1 MRVFKYRGILDRD
14 LLTLASDEIFLARI
28 ETLNDP
34 FEAKIIVHGEEFQL
48 GQLITSALSQP
59 YSNAVAAA
67 DQESASALKNFLD
80 QSKSWGVYSLSKTPE
95 DELMWAHY
103 GDSHRGFCIEY
114 NLDELLAF
122 SLSEEAI
129 IDVVYSVDPPTITI
143 TDLLH
148 PNRNSSLVRKILG
161 TKSLSWKH
169 EEEIRIISGAHGS
182 RKIDYRSVKGIYFGA
197 RSDSS
202 FREKAMQE
210 LRGRNINY
218 YLMSV
223 MDQSYGIV
231 AHPLADPYTD
241 TPPYRE
247 HIAPV
252 EEGAIFL
259 DEKNSRFEKQLQE
272 VIELARREPY
282 CERVTHADIS
292 TSKGIVDEPVFYVG
306 YRRTDGLLRNL
317 YYVEGKEGLV
327 KYNV

>member
-1 MRVFKYRGILDRD
+1 MRVFKYRGVLDRD
-14 LLTLASDEIFLARI
+14 LLTLANDEIFLARL

-34 FEAKIIVHGEEFQL
+34 FEAKIVIHGEEFQL
-48 GQLITSALSQP
+48 GRLITSALSQP
-59 YSNAVAAA
+59 YSNTVAAA
-67 DQESASALKNFLD
+67 DQEFASAMRNFLD
-80 QSKSWGVYSLSKTPE
+80 QSKSWGVYSLSKTPD

-114 NLDELLAF
+114 DLDELLTF
-122 SLSEEAI
+122 SLSEEAVI
-129 IDVVYSVDPPTITI
+129 EVVYSAELPTITI
-143 TDLLH
+143 TDILH
-148 PNRNSSLVRKILG
+148 PDRNNILVRKILG

-182 RKIDYRSVKGIYFGA
+182 RKIDFRSVKGVYFGA

-218 YLMSV
+218 YLMDA

-231 AHPLADPYTD
+231 ARPLADPYAD
-241 TPPYRE
+241 VPHYCE

-252 EEGAIFL
+252 EDGAIFL
-259 DEKNSRFEKQLQE
+259 DEKNSRFEKQLRKA
-272 VIELARREPY
+272 IELARREPY

-292 TSKGIVDEPVFYVG
+292 TSKGTVNKPVFYVG
-306 YRRTDGLLRNL
+306 YRRTDCLLRNF